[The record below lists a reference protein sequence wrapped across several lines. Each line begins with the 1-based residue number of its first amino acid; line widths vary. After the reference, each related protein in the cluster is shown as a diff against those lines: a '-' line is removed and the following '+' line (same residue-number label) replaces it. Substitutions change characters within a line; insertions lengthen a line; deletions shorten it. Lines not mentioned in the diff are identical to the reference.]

1 MSLTELDGIIRFK
14 VAGQAA
20 VPRWQQTMMREALEK
35 LDSPPEALR
44 FQCRIA
50 TDAVENLKRVELA
63 NGETLT
69 LHHQA
74 RPQFG
79 KNRSG
84 HAYLTATMTYS
95 GDGENYTL
103 RWVGDA
109 VPSKMQEIAVQHD
122 QGRAVK
128 PVTVALDLSKAQI
141 TPAWKAHSWQQGPSK
156 SVRSYAKE
164 KERAEARRAAG
175 KPKRTR
181 AKRNACRITSEDL
194 VGV

>member
-1 MSLTELDGIIRFK
+1 MSLTELSGIVRFK

-20 VPRWQQTMMREALEK
+20 VPKWQQTMMREALDK

-50 TDAVENLKRVELA
+50 TDAVENLRLVELD

-79 KNRSG
+79 KNRDG

-109 VPSKMQEIAVQHD
+109 VPPKMQEIAVKHD
-122 QGRAVK
+122 KGLAVK
-128 PVTVALDLSKAQI
+128 PVTIALNLATAQI
-141 TPAWKAHSWQQGPSK
+141 TPAWKAHSWQKGPSK
-156 SVRSYAKE
+156 AVRSYAKE
-164 KERAEARRAAG
+164 RELAEKRRAAG

-181 AKRNACRITSEDL
+181 AKRNACRLTESDL
-194 VGV
+194 AVA